1 MPPLQAVV
9 NALMASSEF
18 SREQIRQVSL
28 PIIREILY
36 RIFSIALP
44 IAVGASMIFSWYNV
58 SRYLAVAEAILLVLM
73 LLNSAMLFTRNSRL
87 FSNFAYCCV
96 VMFFLISPIIIEFS
110 EFIYFC
116 LICPVLFYVLVE
128 RQSARLL
135 NIIWL
140 LLCCVALV
148 LDFSLVEAICYF
160 VSHVA
165 IWAFVELLF
174 HLLLHNEK
182 ELKQLAVRDPLTSC
196 FNRRA
201 MENYLEAGLLM
212 RQRYDLDTAIIML
225 DIDHFKAINDTH
237 GHKEGDLVLKNL
249 AALLDKRLRRTDKLC
264 RYGGEEFVLILTNT
278 NGCQAMELAESIR
291 DQVRSS
297 ILTSKRRITISCGVA
312 EAQPEMSVSDWL
324 HRVDMA
330 LYRAKQSGRDRV
342 EGDAGLQTQ
351 PC

>member
-1 MPPLQAVV
+1 MPPLQVLV

-18 SREQIRQVSL
+18 SREQISKVSL

-44 IAVGASMIFSWYNV
+44 VAVGASMLFSWYKVN
-58 SRYLAVAEAILLVLM
+58 RYLAVAEAILLVL
-73 LLNSAMLFTRNSRL
+73 LLVNSALVFARNRRL
-87 FSNFAYCCV
+87 FSNLAFCSV
-96 VMFFLISPIIIEFS
+96 VMFFLISPIIIGFV

-128 RQSARLL
+128 RRAALTL
-135 NIIWL
+135 NVIWL
-140 LLCCVALV
+140 LLCSVALV
-148 LDFSLVEAICYF
+148 LHFKPVEALCYF
-160 VSHVA
+160 VSHIA
-165 IWAFVELLF
+165 IWMFVELLF
-174 HLLLHNEK
+174 YLLFHNEK
-182 ELKQLAVRDPLTSC
+182 ELKQLAVRDPLTGC

-201 MENYLEAGLLM
+201 MENYLDAALLM

-249 AALLDKRLRRTDKLC
+249 AALLDKRIRRTDKLC
-264 RYGGEEFVLILTNT
+264 RYGGEEFVLILSNCS
-278 NGCQAMELAESIR
+278 GHQAMKLAESIR

-312 EAQPEMSVSDWL
+312 EARPDLSVADWL
-324 HRVDMA
+324 HRVDIA
-330 LYRAKQSGRDRV
+330 LYRAKQAGRDRV
-342 EGDAGLQTQ
+342 EADMGAQV
-351 PC
+351 